1 MRTITKNELPKNLS
15 KLTLIKSSERARYRR
30 MVNALESTL
39 RRCSEIHEEYE
50 SHTVKLRENCEKEGF
65 STGFHLFFSQ
75 LITMLDQYEKLQN
88 LRMVNMR
95 EHLIVALK
103 SSLHDPVIV
112 ERIIH
117 HLQEKCGHQKD
128 LKIVI
133 PKIIPLPDGVDTS
146 HYQFTDDN
154 HITVQNETEA
164 IRFPSESLCWE
175 WIHYAD
181 NEIDSLNKKLNG
193 VIPET
198 LASIATKLTL
208 LCKKENSSNT
218 IDDKEKTNDEY

>member
-1 MRTITKNELPKNLS
+1 MRTITKNELPQDFS

-30 MVNALESTL
+30 MANALESTL
-39 RRCSEIHEEYE
+39 KRCSEIHEEYE
-50 SHTVKLRENCEKEGF
+50 SHTIKLRENCEKEGF
-65 STGFHLFFSQ
+65 STGFYLFFSQ
-75 LITMLDQYEKLQN
+75 LLTMLDQYEKQQN
-88 LRMVNMR
+88 SRMITMR
-95 EHLIVALK
+95 EHLVTALK

-133 PKIIPLPDGVDTS
+133 PKIIPLPDDVDTS

-181 NEIDSLNKKLNG
+181 DEIDSLNKKING
-193 VIPET
+193 IIPDT
-198 LASIATKLTL
+198 LSSIAAQLTL
-208 LCKKENSSNT
+208 LCQKENST
-218 IDDKEKTNDEY
+218 KIIEEKEK

>member
-1 MRTITKNELPKNLS
+1 MRTITKNELPQDLS

-30 MVNALESTL
+30 MANALERTL
-39 RRCSEIHEEYE
+39 KRCSEIHEEYE
-50 SHTVKLRENCEKEGF
+50 LHTVRLRENCEKNGF

-75 LITMLDQYEKLQN
+75 LIMMLEQYEKQQN
-88 LRMVNMR
+88 SRMATMR
-95 EHLIVALK
+95 ENLITALK

-133 PKIIPLPDGVDTS
+133 PKIIPLPDGIDTS

-181 NEIDSLNKKLNG
+181 NEIHTLNKKINSI
-193 VIPET
+193 IPDT
-198 LASIATKLTL
+198 LTSIAAQLIL
-208 LCKKENSSNT
+208 LSQKENGSET
-218 IDDKEKTNDEY
+218 INNKEDN